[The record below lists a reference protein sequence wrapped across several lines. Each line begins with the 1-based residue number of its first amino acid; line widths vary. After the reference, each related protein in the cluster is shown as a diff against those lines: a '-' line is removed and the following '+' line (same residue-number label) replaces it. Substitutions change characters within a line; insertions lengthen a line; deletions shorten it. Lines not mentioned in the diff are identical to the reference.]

1 MFASR
6 FDVRGQTV
14 PTGLK
19 NEKGKEEVDVELF
32 FEAITDQHFEL
43 HLQDKLPVSGKTAE
57 NCRKV
62 NKALPF
68 CGLGLVPIR
77 PGVND
82 CKWGCLDIDEYNLDH
97 KKLIQDIIK
106 IGPRM
111 IVFRSKSG
119 GAHVFLFTKEWV
131 SAKLMVEKLES
142 IRDAL
147 GLPKRTEVFPK
158 QISVEEEGFGSF
170 LNMPYLGGEFSQ
182 RYAHDD
188 EGVAINVK
196 DVKKAYDAKAY
207 TAKELQG
214 LELNKLEQKKKT
226 QAFPDGPP
234 CLNHLAKIGFSE
246 GSRNNAL
253 FNIGV
258 YCKKAFDEGEWQ
270 SKVGEYNRK
279 YFNPPLTYNEEQ
291 QNIKSV
297 GGKTYKYK
305 CSDAPIEEH
314 CKAKECAGCK
324 FGVSDGKGQVVLPKI
339 SDLKIVMTKPAVYF
353 VSVEGKEIKLTKDEW
368 LNPSK
373 FFDEAYDQAQFNYP
387 HAVPSKPKWKELVVG
402 PLSVDG
408 VVTKIEGI
416 QSLSPKYILEKH
428 LKDFVT
434 DFAQQAKTSYSA
446 DLDPK
451 TFMGPQF
458 VAGLDPLQT
467 QAIGIAQAGI
477 GSFAPF
483 LSSVQQAITQAG
495 QDVAGLQ
502 QFAGTGAGTGAGSIA
517 SFQSP
522 YQQSVIDETL
532 RQFDQSRAGGLQQIG
547 DQAIA
552 SGAFGGGRQG
562 ALEGQFMADTAL
574 GRAGIEA
581 QLRQQGFADAAARR
595 GQAFTQQQAL
605 ANQRAGL
612 GQAQAGLAQNQFAL
626 SNFQQAGRA
635 ADVANLGQL
644 GAFRQGLDQSQL
656 AADQQAA
663 QTAAYEPYGRLSQ
676 YGNTLTGLAGGV
688 SGQQYAQPA
697 APSPFATALSS
708 ALGVGGLYGKIF
720 G

>member
-1 MFASR
+1 VTNYKSLSKDFMEMFASR

-270 SKVGEYNRK
+270 AKVGEYNRK

-434 DFAQQAKTSYSA
+434 EMSTGNVLA
-446 DLDPK
+446 DILNGVSFTETYKDGKPK
-451 TFMGPQF
+451 T
-458 VAGLDPLQT
+458 T
-467 QAIGIAQAGI
+467 
-477 GSFAPF
+477 F
-483 LSSVQQAITQAG
+483 L
-495 QDVAGLQ
+495 
-502 QFAGTGAGTGAGSIA
+502 IA
-517 SFQSP
+517 SDFETYLTRVNWRHSSNDTTAMLVTIPNYIEEKRTLIEGKKHNVISIKP
-522 YQQSVIDETL
+522 YEVQKVKGSKP
-532 RQFDQSRAGGLQQIG
+532 
-547 DQAIA
+547 
-552 SGAFGGGRQG
+552 
-562 ALEGQFMADTAL
+562 
-574 GRAGIEA
+574 
-581 QLRQQGFADAAARR
+581 
-595 GQAFTQQQAL
+595 
-605 ANQRAGL
+605 
-612 GQAQAGLAQNQFAL
+612 
-626 SNFQQAGRA
+626 
-635 ADVANLGQL
+635 NLNK
-644 GAFRQGLDQSQL
+644 
-656 AADQQAA
+656 
-663 QTAAYEPYGRLSQ
+663 EP
-676 YGNTLTGLAGGV
+676 
-688 SGQQYAQPA
+688 
-697 APSPFATALSS
+697 F
-708 ALGVGGLYGKIF
+708 
-720 G
+720 